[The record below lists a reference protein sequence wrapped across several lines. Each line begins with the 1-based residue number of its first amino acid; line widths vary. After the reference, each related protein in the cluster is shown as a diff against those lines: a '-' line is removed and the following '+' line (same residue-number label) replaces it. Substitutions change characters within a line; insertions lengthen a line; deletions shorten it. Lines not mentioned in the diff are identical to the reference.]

1 MEPTSRMKTVSATL
15 VLCLPFIAVAAA
27 EPPANGTETVAEAH
41 PETPP
46 KVKLTK
52 LQGRARES
60 RTRDVVGAM
69 VLVQRM
75 ADPSMFYLT
84 TSGADGTFFV
94 DRLPD
99 GDYTVRLNREGYA
112 SEVKTGIQLK
122 YPFRAVVEVTM
133 EPGQPDLSAAG
144 DPPSGNRTIDLRG
157 SVAAAGGNGLGEIS
171 VRIVRQDG
179 TVDPVIVRTPE
190 DGAFSFDRLPS
201 GEWRLEVVGIGYLP
215 VNQRLMLNS
224 DSAVA
229 VRLVKQPPDYVPSP
243 LELMPPEAPIVPE
256 GFYDG

>member
-1 MEPTSRMKTVSATL
+1 MLFVG
-15 VLCLPFIAVAAA
+15 VA
-27 EPPANGTETVAEAH
+27 VAEA
-41 PETPP
+41 PTDQTE
-46 KVKLTK
+46 KAKLSK

-69 VLVQRM
+69 VVVQRT
-75 ADPSMFYLT
+75 ADPSMYYLT
-84 TSGADGTFFV
+84 TSGGDGAFFV

-99 GDYTVRLNREGYA
+99 GDYTVRLNREGYT

-144 DPPSGNRTIDLRG
+144 DPATGGRAIDIRG
-157 SVAAAGGNGLGEIS
+157 SVNGAAGNGLGEIS

-179 TVDPVIVRTPE
+179 SVDPLIVRTPE
-190 DGAFSFDRLPS
+190 DGAFRFDAVPA
-201 GEWRLEVVGIGYLP
+201 GEWRLEIIGIGYLP

-224 DSAVA
+224 DSAVT
-229 VRLVKQPPDYVPSP
+229 VQLIEQPPDYVPSP
-243 LELMPPEAPIVPE
+243 IELMPPEAPIVPE
-256 GFYDG
+256 GFAR

>member
-1 MEPTSRMKTVSATL
+1 MKPTSRMKAMSAIFL
-15 VLCLPFIAVAAA
+15 LGMPLAIVAAA
-27 EPPANGTETVAEAH
+27 EAPTTQSE
-41 PETPP
+41 
-46 KVKLTK
+46 KLSR

-69 VLVQRM
+69 VLVQGV
-75 ADPSMFYLT
+75 ADPSAFYVT
-84 TSGADGTFFV
+84 TSGGDGAFFV

-122 YPFRAVVEVTM
+122 FPFRAVVEVTM

-144 DPPSGNRTIDLRG
+144 DPATGNTAIDLHG
-157 SVAAAGGNGLGEIS
+157 SVIAATGSGLGEIS

-179 TVDPVIVRTPE
+179 SVDPLILRTPK
-190 DGAFSFDRLPS
+190 DGAFRFDAVPA
-201 GEWRLEVVGIGYLP
+201 GEWRLEIVGIGYLP
-215 VNQRLMLNS
+215 VNQRLMFNS
-224 DSAVA
+224 DSAVT
-229 VRLVKQPPDYVPSP
+229 VQLIKQPPDYVPSP

-256 GFYDG
+256 GFAR

>member
-1 MEPTSRMKTVSATL
+1 MKPTSRIITVSATL
-15 VLCLPFIAVAAA
+15 LLCMPFLLV
-27 EPPANGTETVAEAH
+27 VAE
-41 PETPP
+41 TPTSQTEN
-46 KVKLTK
+46 VKLSK

-69 VLVQRM
+69 VVVQRS

-84 TSGADGTFFV
+84 TSGGDGEFFV

-99 GDYTVRLNREGYA
+99 GDYTVRINREGYA

-144 DPPSGNRTIDLRG
+144 NPSTADGEIGLGGLIR
-157 SVAAAGGNGLGEIS
+157 AADGTGLGEVS

-179 TVDPVIVRTPE
+179 SVDPLTLRTPE
-190 DGAFSFDRLPS
+190 DGAFIFDGLLP

-215 VNQRLMLNS
+215 MNQRLMLNS
-224 DSAVA
+224 DSAIA
-229 VRLVKQPPDYVPSP
+229 VQLVKQPPDYVPSP
-243 LELMPPEAPIVPE
+243 IELMPPEAPIAPE
-256 GFYDG
+256 GFVR